1 MSERTFSRAFPTGS
15 HEIYQ
20 AIEAANKNIEAVGFK
35 NFDYYFELSGV
46 VATGTT
52 SNLAWPFDESSLDE
66 YHMEVGLYFFIQHF
80 NDKLST
86 PLLEIIGKQ
95 VWMGYEC

>member
-1 MSERTFSRAFPTGS
+1 MISHLLIYVCPFNELDNFISRAFSTGS

-20 AIEAANKNIEAVGFK
+20 AIEAAYKNIEAVGFK

-52 SNLAWPFDESSLDE
+52 PNLAWPFDTGSLDD
-66 YHMEVGLYFFIQHF
+66 YHMEVLFQKTF
-80 NDKLST
+80 
-86 PLLEIIGKQ
+86 
-95 VWMGYEC
+95 